1 METAEILRWVL
12 QLLRRSWRL
21 GRLGVLID
29 LRTLRQHLL
38 SPPTSNSRINCSAG
52 ATVDRAFCF
61 GSSLSLAFGSTAVRT
76 EFYTGERAGW
86 YVASGWGISGAWMKC
101 HVLTLT
107 HCQVPAGPHVVWVL
121 CPSVY
126 MTVSVRSIVSETH
139 LFAQLVVVAAA
150 FVSLTNKISAI
161 NIRFSTW
168 HAAWPKGNPIKVL
181 L

>member
-1 METAEILRWVL
+1 MTSSGCWGDGNDVLTLWRLGERTSGGRVTMETAEILRWVL

-107 HCQVPAGPHVVWVL
+107 HLPSACRPTCRMSFMSLCLYDCLCALNRFWDTFICPARRR
-121 CPSVY
+121 CCC
-126 MTVSVRSIVSETH
+126 
-139 LFAQLVVVAAA
+139 FC
-150 FVSLTNKISAI
+150 
-161 NIRFSTW
+161 
-168 HAAWPKGNPIKVL
+168 
-181 L
+181 

>member
-1 METAEILRWVL
+1 MTSSGCWGDGNDVLTLWRLGERTSGGRVTMETVEILRWVL

-52 ATVDRAFCF
+52 ATVVRAFCF

-107 HCQVPAGPHVVWVL
+107 HLPSACRPTCRMSFMSLCLYDCLCALNRFWDTFICPARRR
-121 CPSVY
+121 CCC
-126 MTVSVRSIVSETH
+126 
-139 LFAQLVVVAAA
+139 FC
-150 FVSLTNKISAI
+150 
-161 NIRFSTW
+161 
-168 HAAWPKGNPIKVL
+168 
-181 L
+181 